1 MMMGKLPADLQP
13 LVAPAGFV
21 VALLVL
27 AMIRIWFLRRSNERL
42 FIQHER
48 MERQVLNQQRDI
60 IGLRQDSNAWR
71 GAMQMQ
77 FDAFRA
83 ESSRRVEDS
92 EMRYDQA
99 MKQQETHIAYLQ
111 NLLSKTLE
119 PAVPP
124 ASPAALPGAVSS
136 VLEDIVVPVI
146 DEQSA
151 VTGPL
156 G

>member
-1 MMMGKLPADLQP
+1 MMMSNLPADLQP

-27 AMIRIWFLRRSNERL
+27 ALIRIWFLRRSNERL
-42 FIQHER
+42 IVQHER

-71 GAMQMQ
+71 GAMQVQ

-83 ESSRRVEDS
+83 ESSRRLEDS

-99 MKQQETHIAYLQ
+99 MKQQGSHIAYLQ

-124 ASPAALPGAVSS
+124 ASPASLQGAAPS
-136 VLEDIVVPVI
+136 VLEDIVLPVI
-146 DEQSA
+146 DEQPA
-151 VTGPL
+151 ETEPL